1 MRRETHMQ
9 DVFDFI
15 DTHVEDYLGRLKHL
29 CRQQTVAVRR
39 QGIAE
44 GAERLATMLSNIG
57 AEPQCVPVGETTYV
71 VTRMSGAAERT
82 LGFYNHFDT
91 HPPEP
96 LDAWDSPPFEP
107 VVRDGALYARGAS
120 DNKGNVVARICAVD
134 AYQRVRGQL
143 PLNVIFFH
151 DGEEEIGSP
160 YMPTFLDRHA
170 DLVRDVDGW
179 VWEGGFKDANERLE
193 VYLGFN
199 GLLYTEMEVTTACED
214 THGSHAGLVPN
225 AAWRLVWALSTIKS
239 ADESIL
245 INGFHDAVIPL
256 TAEELAL
263 FRDLPIEPEATK
275 RQLQISRWAGD
286 ASTDEALERQYLH
299 PYINMAGIGAGYQ
312 GEGMK
317 VILPHRAAAKLE
329 VYLVYNQDPDEVLAQ
344 LRVHLDAHRF
354 EDVRIRPLA
363 KMPPS
368 RTSASA
374 GLAQALVEVIGELY
388 QNPAVLYPI
397 MPGATPM
404 GYFTGRFGVPGVST
418 GVGYANSRIHQP
430 NENVRIRDFV
440 QGIKLM
446 ATLIDRMGRPGQVWN

>member
-1 MRRETHMQ
+1 MRRETHMH

-15 DTHVEDYLGRLKHL
+15 DTHVEDYLERLKHL
-29 CRQQTVAVRR
+29 CRQQTLAVRR

-44 GAERLATMLSNIG
+44 GAERLAAMLSDIG

-71 VTRMSGAAERT
+71 VTQVSGAGDRT

-96 LDAWDSPPFEP
+96 LEAWDSPPFEP
-107 VVRDGALYARGAS
+107 TVRGGALYARGAS

-143 PLNVIFFH
+143 PLNVIFLH

-160 YMPTFLDRHA
+160 HMPAFLDRHA
-170 DLVRDVDGW
+170 DLVRHADGW

-199 GLLYTEMEVTTACED
+199 GLLYVELEVTTASED

-256 TAEELAL
+256 TTEELAL
-263 FRDLPIEPEATK
+263 FRDLPIEPEAIK
-275 RQLQISRWAGD
+275 KQLRIDRWAGD
-286 ASTDEALERQYLH
+286 SSTDEALERQYLQ
-299 PYINMAGIGAGYQ
+299 PYINIAGIGAGYQ

-317 VILPHRAAAKLE
+317 VILPHRAVAKLE
-329 VYLVYNQDPDEVLAQ
+329 IYLVDSQDPDEVLTQ
-344 LRVHLDAHRF
+344 LRAHLDTHGF

-363 KMPPS
+363 KIPPS

-374 GLAQALVEVIGELY
+374 GLAQVLVELIGELY
-388 QNPAVLYPI
+388 EDPAVLYPI

-418 GVGYANSRIHQP
+418 GVGYVNSRIHQP

-446 ATLIDRMGRPGQVWN
+446 AVLIDRMGQPGQVWD